1 MKSADL
7 AGPSNCWQVCDCD
20 QWLQVPQ
27 LGCLHFN
34 NCRYIAHEMVT
45 LAYITHPH
53 PPGLDPPGSH
63 PSSDR
68 AAGQPNS
75 AGLQTS
81 QTQQFLEVAAELNAA
96 GQRYLDQQ
104 VRLGN

>member
-7 AGPSNCWQVCDCD
+7 ARPGNGWQVCDCD

-34 NCRYIAHEMVT
+34 NCRYIAHEMFT
-45 LAYITHPH
+45 LAYITHP
-53 PPGLDPPGSH
+53 PGPD

-68 AAGQPNS
+68 TAGRPNS

-96 GQRYLDQQ
+96 GQRYLDLQ
-104 VRLGN
+104 VRLGS